1 MALKSL
7 LWKVAKTANARL
19 HFAFLSSIQKLCEG
33 HFFGC
38 PWAET
43 RKAMMDDMI
52 SVVNEQTQP
61 KRRPLQSAT
70 VIIKY
75 PTSPS

>member
-1 MALKSL
+1 
-7 LWKVAKTANARL
+7 
-19 HFAFLSSIQKLCEG
+19 
-33 HFFGC
+33 
-38 PWAET
+38 
-43 RKAMMDDMI
+43 MMDDMI